1 VRRGV
6 NMDET
11 DIRVRKP
18 ICTVADVAELVDM
31 PRSTVYSWRRPTNS
45 RDAVVH
51 SVTPERRG
59 WPSVPLVGLAE
70 AHVLRSLRD
79 VGMPMDELAAAA
91 TYIRERE
98 GTPFALS
105 NPRLVTDGVKA
116 YIQEA
121 DNDIRTLR
129 ENQQAFPEVLR
140 DYLRPLVLDR
150 DGFAEAFKVLRLP
163 GVVIDPRYSSGRM
176 RFVRTGVPVF
186 AVAGELAAGEDP
198 GVVASGYG
206 LTDDELRLVVD
217 DLPWLS
223 EVA

>member
-1 VRRGV
+1 M
-6 NMDET
+6 NED

-18 ICTVADVAELVDM
+18 ICTVADVAALVDM
-31 PRSTVYSWRRPTNS
+31 PRSTVYSWRRPSRS

-51 SVTPERRG
+51 SVEPARRG

-79 VGMPMDELAAAA
+79 IGMPMEELAAAA
-91 TYIRERE
+91 AYIRERE

-116 YIQEA
+116 YVHEA

-129 ENQQAFPEVLR
+129 ENQQAFPEVLKG
-140 DYLRPLVLDR
+140 YLRPLVLDV
-150 DGFAEAFKVLRLP
+150 DGFAEAFQVLRLP
-163 GVVIDPRYSSGRM
+163 GVVIDPRFSSGRM
-176 RFVRTGVPVF
+176 RFTRTGVPVF

-198 GVVASGYG
+198 GVVAAGYG
-206 LTDDELRLVVD
+206 LTNDELRIVMD

-223 EVA
+223 HVA